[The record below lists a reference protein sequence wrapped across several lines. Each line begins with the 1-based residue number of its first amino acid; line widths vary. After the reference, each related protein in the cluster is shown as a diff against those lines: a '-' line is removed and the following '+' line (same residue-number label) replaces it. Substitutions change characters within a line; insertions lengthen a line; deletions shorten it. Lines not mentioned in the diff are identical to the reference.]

1 MLILTRRV
9 GETLMIGDDVTVTV
23 LGVKGNQ
30 VRIGIDAP
38 RDVAVHREEIYERIQ
53 REKDGGEE
61 AVEEAVE
68 AEEYDADEEI
78 LEKHED

>member
-9 GETLMIGDDVTVTV
+9 GERLCIGEQVTVTV
-23 LGVKGNQ
+23 LDVKGKQ

-53 REKDGGEE
+53 REGTRVTEPEAAGEP
-61 AVEEAVE
+61 
-68 AEEYDADEEI
+68 
-78 LEKHED
+78 